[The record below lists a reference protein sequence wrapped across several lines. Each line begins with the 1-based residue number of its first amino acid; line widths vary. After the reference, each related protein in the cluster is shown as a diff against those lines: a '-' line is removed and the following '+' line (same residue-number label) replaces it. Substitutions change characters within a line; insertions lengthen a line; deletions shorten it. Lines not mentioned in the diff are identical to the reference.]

1 MPMTPEQLARMRELA
16 GAPDLGDGVE
26 IQADPTV
33 QQTTTNAHN
42 DVFTNI
48 PTPTPAGMPGAGMG
62 SKPMTAQEQMRARM
76 RAGNG
81 AHTASTMTQGEQY
94 NPTSSAGVAS
104 TPTPAPAPAPAPVHT
119 QSPQSTPTQSP
130 IANQTIINTTQ
141 TDADEP
147 KKGFGFKMTPI
158 IAIAITIAVL
168 LAGFLGYSYYVKHKG
183 DAKPTDTEA
192 AETEWVDPFAD
203 DSTQWIVPDTQ
214 WNYTAEQIQQLRAA
228 GYTGDEIE
236 QYASTQ
242 TPYLDLIKQAEAAR
256 DAYIQEAIAPLYD
269 TASDEYKHYISQ
281 TWLSL
286 RERDDVDGWI
296 PAMTYLEQRKN
307 LDYEKIEVHGNQLFL
322 KVYLD
327 DFAHDDWFYVLVTP
341 EQWNSLNDAGNVL
354 VTYEYATSYDGDDAF
369 TAVEDTNN
377 IYIINAY
384 IDQAY

>member
-16 GAPDLGDGVE
+16 GAPDLGDSVE
-26 IQADPTV
+26 MQADPTV
-33 QQTTTNAHN
+33 QQTTTNAHS

-48 PTPTPAGMPGAGMG
+48 PTPTPAGMPGAGTG

-94 NPTSSAGVAS
+94 NPVSQAAPAQAP
-104 TPTPAPAPAPAPVHT
+104 TPTPTPTPVHT
-119 QSPQSTPTQSP
+119 PTPTPTQSP

-141 TDADEP
+141 TEQDEP
-147 KKGFGFKMTPI
+147 KKGFGFKMSPI
-158 IAIAITIAVL
+158 IAIAIAIAVL

-183 DAKPTDTEA
+183 DPKPADAEQT
-192 AETEWVDPFAD
+192 ETEWVDPFAD
-203 DSTQWIVPDTQ
+203 GSTQWIEPDTQ

-286 RERDDVDGWI
+286 RERNDVDGWI
-296 PAMTYLEQRKN
+296 PCMTYLEQRKN

-354 VTYEYATSYDGDDAF
+354 VTYEYATRYDGEDAF
-369 TAVEDTNN
+369 TAVEDKNN